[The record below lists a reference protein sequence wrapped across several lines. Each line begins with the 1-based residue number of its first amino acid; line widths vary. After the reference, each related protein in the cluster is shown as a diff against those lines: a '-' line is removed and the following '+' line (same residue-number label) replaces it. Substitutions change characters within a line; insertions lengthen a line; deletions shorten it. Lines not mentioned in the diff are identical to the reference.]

1 MNIKAPSVHEIEDLP
16 KTYDDAITGDD
27 KKHWIPST
35 EEELHQLR
43 KLGTFT
49 LVVRPK
55 DTNLV
60 TSKWVFKKKINVD
73 YTIRYK
79 SRLVARG
86 FTQIPGEDFFFSYSP
101 TLSLKG
107 GSRRHLRKSGYTT
120 VAFH

>member
-1 MNIKAPSVHEIEDLP
+1 MVGLVFVTEYLV
-16 KTYDDAITGDD
+16 AITTAFYG
-27 KKHWIPST
+27 
-35 EEELHQLR
+35 R
-43 KLGTFT
+43 GTA
-49 LVVRPK
+49 PA
-55 DTNLV
+55 
-60 TSKWVFKKKINVD
+60 SKTWNV
-73 YTIRYK
+73 YAGSATIRYK